1 MLVQQATQF
10 FFHSFLNVKKNEQNH
25 FHKSISIKWYFF
37 IFERKTSAYFMF
49 VATQP
54 HNRSEAKQCKK
65 KTCKNANVSLSNRIC
80 NRPFDTRQFQL
91 IGVFLLLCLNFCCKL
106 NFFDVVVIDVV
117 TAVVA
122 NAYNGDSCEEH
133 GTCIIS
139 ITVMALPSNM
149 RIIHVKWH
157 TMYTIF
163 FLLLFFIRMYT
174 SLAYKIQAHHCNRC
188 AMNSVF
194 EFSIYCQSINLTI
207 HIFIYIQL

>member
-1 MLVQQATQF
+1 MLQYESYNMKFIPWIGIYQMLVQQATQF

-91 IGVFLLLCLNFCCKL
+91 IGVF
-106 NFFDVVVIDVV
+106 
-117 TAVVA
+117 
-122 NAYNGDSCEEH
+122 S
-133 GTCIIS
+133 
-139 ITVMALPSNM
+139 PSLSQ
-149 RIIHVKWH
+149 
-157 TMYTIF
+157 
-163 FLLLFFIRMYT
+163 FLLQIEFF
-174 SLAYKIQAHHCNRC
+174 RC
-188 AMNSVF
+188 RRHRCR
-194 EFSIYCQSINLTI
+194 YCCCC
-207 HIFIYIQL
+207 